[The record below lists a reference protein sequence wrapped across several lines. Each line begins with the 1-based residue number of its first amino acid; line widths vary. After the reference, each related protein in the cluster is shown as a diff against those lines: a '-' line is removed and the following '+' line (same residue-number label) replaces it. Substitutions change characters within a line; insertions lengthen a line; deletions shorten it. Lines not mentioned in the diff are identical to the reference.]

1 MMTEAMNEMVSPNIQ
16 QPETIILPEAST
28 ESRGSWQYTNS
39 GGEAKSNALAYLRL
53 NTNLTIEQAI
63 VNYLWISFLHL
74 HLQREDVF
82 PRTDF
87 RLEWQWPHRNRSQRR
102 SESEDLR
109 QRGIMDPEIE
119 AEINR
124 IYLSDHIAP
133 MRADIEENAGI
144 PGDAVKRFRLDIVL
158 QSNPNFRGD
167 E

>member
-1 MMTEAMNEMVSPNIQ
+1 MVFLNIQ
-16 QPETIILPEAST
+16 QPETIILPEANSAL
-28 ESRGSWQYTNS
+28 RQGSWQYTNS
-39 GGEAKSNALAYLRL
+39 NALAYFQL

-74 HLQREDVF
+74 QREDLN

-133 MRADIEENAGI
+133 IRADIEENAGI
-144 PGDAVKRFRLDIVL
+144 PGDAVKRFRLDIVS
-158 QSNPNFRGD
+158 QSNPNFRGY

>member
-1 MMTEAMNEMVSPNIQ
+1 MTEAMNEMVSLNIQ
-16 QPETIILPEAST
+16 QPETIILPEANSAL
-28 ESRGSWQYTNS
+28 RQGSWQYTNS
-39 GGEAKSNALAYLRL
+39 NALAYFQL

-74 HLQREDVF
+74 HLQRDDLN

-87 RLEWQWPHRNRSQRR
+87 RFEWQWR

-133 MRADIEENAGI
+133 IRADIEENAGI
-144 PGDAVKRFRLDIVL
+144 PGDAVKRFRLDKVS